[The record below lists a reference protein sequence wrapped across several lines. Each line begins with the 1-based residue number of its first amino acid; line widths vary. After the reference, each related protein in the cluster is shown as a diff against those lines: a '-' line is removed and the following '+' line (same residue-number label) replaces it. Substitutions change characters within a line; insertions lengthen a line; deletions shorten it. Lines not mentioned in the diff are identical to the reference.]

1 MVTVSV
7 LTLRNVSCDLT
18 KKVHK
23 AQRPMDVVEK
33 NFVFPF
39 SPVCFITVVFFSP
52 LIFNKCYFTVVVS
65 YFCKRFANQNA
76 MYSRYGLY
84 FRFTALQT
92 VCKYDQL
99 NE

>member
-39 SPVCFITVVFFSP
+39 SPVCFITVVFFFP
-52 LIFNKCYFTVVVS
+52 P
-65 YFCKRFANQNA
+65 
-76 MYSRYGLY
+76 
-84 FRFTALQT
+84 
-92 VCKYDQL
+92 
-99 NE
+99 